1 MLEST
6 TAGITGSQK
15 SGMTLAS
22 QGAASTHLASSVFQ
36 GVRAKLSQLKME
48 VSKKALLVE
57 KLQGDLKVSEA
68 HHQDQA
74 TAAIARQQVDL

>member
-1 MLEST
+1 MVESII
-6 TAGITGSQK
+6 AAGSQK

-48 VSKKALLVE
+48 VSEKTQLIE

-74 TAAIARQQVDL
+74 AAAIAHEQVHL